1 MLKLI
6 KRVPCKVIQA
16 KCLSTPAPSLQAVGK
31 LRKPLV
37 EGHYE
42 TGQLFLHRQLE
53 CRAAVLCAW
62 PVRRFDRDAAGFPE
76 SFDRYVKKGEAMP
89 NPLEQ
94 LDEPEAPIYTTDIY
108 YQIVLDQRDAPYYQT
123 YHRDSGVTFL
133 GEDRVFYT
141 VPGLDYVSHN
151 DIMPYDT
158 FPPTDKD
165 PIFHSLFNKFLAKV
179 PVEKE
184 DELAAVKYNGT
195 SEWEKWLEDHY
206 DSQQLKDIHIQTT
219 NNVRVTVYSF
229 FLGCKEGPRGMEHWW
244 RYSILIQNMGDVSLQ
259 LRERNWHVVSSNH
272 NKVTRESTTGRGVV
286 GQEPILKPTDSFQY
300 SSHVHLPSDAGHMW
314 GTYIM
319 EQEDGEFLTIKI
331 PPFPLIKTSPKKDK

>member
-6 KRVPCKVIQA
+6 KCVPCKVIQA
-16 KCLSTPAPSLQAVGK
+16 KYFSTPAPSLQAVGK

-229 FLGCKEGPRGMEHWW
+229 FLGSK
-244 RYSILIQNMGDVSLQ
+244 
-259 LRERNWHVVSSNH
+259 
-272 NKVTRESTTGRGVV
+272 
-286 GQEPILKPTDSFQY
+286 EPILKPTDSFQY

-331 PPFPLIKTSPKKDK
+331 PPFPLNKTSPKKRQMRMNSLCLNNSDFKVQEGMIIDV